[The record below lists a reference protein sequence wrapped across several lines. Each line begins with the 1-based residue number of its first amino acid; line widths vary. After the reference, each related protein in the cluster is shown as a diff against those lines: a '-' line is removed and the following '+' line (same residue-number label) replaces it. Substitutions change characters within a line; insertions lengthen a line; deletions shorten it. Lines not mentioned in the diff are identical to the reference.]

1 MSTPVNSTYNTR
13 SVQRAQLTAAELD
26 LDTDSDSEDHP
37 APSLSSTP
45 GLSSVSD
52 TEETSSGLNSVS
64 DSEETSLEMAKI
76 EISPFCGR
84 PGEKAADWFERYLR
98 FGRALKIASEVLLMQ
113 FPFHMRDHAHA
124 WFWSQAKDI
133 ASLEEL
139 KEAFCERFNGS
150 DGLPVTMALFSL
162 QQREAESVADYFTRV
177 TELTT
182 GQQLTQDML
191 TSLAMKGLRRQLR
204 DIVMPQNLHTLEQ
217 VRKAAILAERTI
229 ETSLLEA
236 RAAALDVDTFSAKV
250 TEQVVAVLSSR
261 FQQMREP
268 VQQQESPQ
276 PTAQHQSWSQ
286 RKQNAQ
292 RPNRPQGGNTQLGP
306 QHERRNTIACHRCGG
321 RNCMYYTCP
330 AVGVTCLLCGGKNHF
345 SELCGSKF
353 RKGFQKN
360 H

>member
-1 MSTPVNSTYNTR
+1 M
-13 SVQRAQLTAAELD
+13 
-26 LDTDSDSEDHP
+26 HM
-37 APSLSSTP
+37 P
-45 GLSSVSD
+45 G
-52 TEETSSGLNSVS
+52 
-64 DSEETSLEMAKI
+64 
-76 EISPFCGR
+76 
-84 PGEKAADWFERYLR
+84 
-98 FGRALKIASEVLLMQ
+98 FGAR
-113 FPFHMRDHAHA
+113 
-124 WFWSQAKDI
+124 I
-133 ASLEEL
+133 ASLDEL
-139 KEAFCERFNGS
+139 KDAFCERFNGS
-150 DGLPVTMALFSL
+150 DGLPVSMALFSL

-182 GQQLTQDML
+182 GQQLTEDIL
-191 TSLAMKGLRRQLR
+191 SSLVMKGLRRQLR
-204 DIVMPQNLHTLEQ
+204 DMVMPQNLHTLEQ

-236 RAAALDVDTFSAKV
+236 RAVALDVDTFSAKV
-250 TEQVVAVLSSR
+250 SEQVVAVLSSR
-261 FQQMREP
+261 FQLMREP

-276 PTAQHQSWSQ
+276 PTANHQSWSQ

-292 RPNRPQGGNTQLGP
+292 RPSRPQGGNTQLGP

-345 SELCGSKF
+345 SELCGNKF